1 MQYIKK
7 KLFSFLITAFVF
19 YCDVKHLD
27 ILWGSSHVCFYL
39 FLVYSKMGAVF
50 YTMTLKTQIY
60 IGFIEVSIESWPE
73 RFIEVSIES
82 WPEWDLIP
90 RPLNSVQTL

>member
-1 MQYIKK
+1 M
-7 KLFSFLITAFVF
+7 F

-27 ILWGSSHVCFYL
+27 ILWGSSHFCHL

-82 WPEWDLIP
+82 WPERFIEVSIESWPEWDLIP